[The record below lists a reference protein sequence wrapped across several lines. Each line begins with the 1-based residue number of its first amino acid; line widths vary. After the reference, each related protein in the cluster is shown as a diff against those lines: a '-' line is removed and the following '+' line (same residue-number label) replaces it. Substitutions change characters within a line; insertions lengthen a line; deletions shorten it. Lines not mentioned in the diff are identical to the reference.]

1 MTGAYQG
8 GLLKGV
14 STTTRK
20 RLNNLVTL
28 VWLFATSGAYLLA
41 AHVEASGEPELSETF
56 NAERIGIVTLLI
68 IATVYLYRQIEAER
82 KKNAELNEARE
93 ASLQQALAANTD
105 ALTCHART
113 LEGLERLL
121 HQNNLMLTVEL
132 ARRGCVVPSEEPK
145 SPA

>member
-1 MTGAYQG
+1 M
-8 GLLKGV
+8 

-20 RLNNLVTL
+20 RLNNLATL
-28 VWLFATSGAYLLA
+28 VWLFATSGTYLLA
-41 AHVEASGEPELSETF
+41 AHVEASGESELSETF

-82 KKNAELNEARE
+82 RKNAELNEARE

-113 LEGLERLL
+113 LEGLERTL

-132 ARRGCVVPSEEPK
+132 ARRGCAIPSEEPK
-145 SPA
+145 SSA